1 MDRTAPADGEGSRE
15 EREEREKRKKG
26 KEERARM
33 LKPCSPVAPIRLA
46 SRCLLWHDRWTHHGS
61 LNVTDADVWRVGI
74 TQSCVMFKLLHKS
87 CQTHIL
93 RRLKSAR
100 FRIFFA

>member
-33 LKPCSPVAPIRLA
+33 LKPCSPVAPIRSITE
-46 SRCLLWHDRWTHHGS
+46 SRRLLWRDRWTHHGS

-74 TQSCVMFKLLHKS
+74 AQSRVKHTYATTQKCK
-87 CQTHIL
+87 I
-93 RRLKSAR
+93 
-100 FRIFFA
+100 